1 MASPSP
7 AVAAPITTWLP
18 GTGADEDLLAQL
30 AVGHDELRALYA
42 GLFDAGVD
50 PVTLDLCRLRLAT
63 LIGSRA
69 DLAVRDPRAV
79 AAGLDD
85 ETVGALAHWPKSDRF
100 TDAQRAA
107 LAYTE
112 QFVIDAHGFN
122 ARDEAELKRH
132 YTPAQLAT
140 LTIAVAAFDALARV
154 RALLTV
160 DPSRTSVPTT
170 AARIGVALG

>member
-30 AVGHDELRALYA
+30 TVGHDELRALYA

-85 ETVGALAHWPKSDRF
+85 ETVGALA
-100 TDAQRAA
+100 
-107 LAYTE
+107 
-112 QFVIDAHGFN
+112 
-122 ARDEAELKRH
+122 
-132 YTPAQLAT
+132 
-140 LTIAVAAFDALARV
+140 RV

-170 AARIGVALG
+170 AAHIGVALG